1 MTYNWFDLLKFKLRL
16 VFQSKAEHDLHWTKK
31 PASTWKAYLSCKYH
45 FILNLLLLPYDI
57 FVLSKLEK
65 EQEKDSYLEKEIN
78 RRFYD

>member
-16 VFQSKAEHDLHWTKK
+16 VFQSKTEHDLHWTKK
-31 PASTWKAYLSCKYH
+31 PTSSWKAYLLCKYH

-65 EQEKDSYLEKEIN
+65 EQEEDPYAEDEI
-78 RRFYD
+78 RKIFHD